1 MTDSASALAL
11 RSRWLA
17 FLADVTSRRGVGSIW
32 ADRAFDSGRSRVRT
46 RSIAKLL
53 ELLRDLRP
61 TPPCSAISG
70 IKVQLLLVLGLNWLR
85 AARIVAP
92 ATFPMRVAKRPR
104 SGGGVPPPGAGR

>member
-1 MTDSASALAL
+1 MADSASALAL

-17 FLADVTSRRGVGSIW
+17 FLADVTSRRGVGSIR

-61 TPPCSAISG
+61 TPPMFRNQWYSITAVIG
-70 IKVQLLLVLGLNWLR
+70 V
-85 AARIVAP
+85 RIELAYE
-92 ATFPMRVAKRPR
+92 
-104 SGGGVPPPGAGR
+104 GG

>member
-17 FLADVTSRRGVGSIW
+17 FLADVTSRRGVGSIR

-61 TPPCSAISG
+61 TLPCPARDRPMVRGVREGPPNPWP
-70 IKVQLLLVLGLNWLR
+70 QGL
-85 AARIVAP
+85 A
-92 ATFPMRVAKRPR
+92 
-104 SGGGVPPPGAGR
+104 

>member
-17 FLADVTSRRGVGSIW
+17 FLADVTSRRGVGSIR

-61 TPPCSAISG
+61 TLPCSAQSVVFNYSCYCG
-70 IKVQLLLVLGLNWLR
+70 V
-85 AARIVAP
+85 RIELA
-92 ATFPMRVAKRPR
+92 
-104 SGGGVPPPGAGR
+104 